1 MSAIDVTVTD
11 GVATVAAEHFGPLG
25 AYDAPF
31 ADELARAVVDAADDD
46 AVKAIVLRAN
56 GPDFA
61 PAAAPRVPD
70 PQDVT
75 TTWHR
80 SFAAAGA
87 VSQAVCF
94 AKKVVITAVRGE
106 CAAAGSN
113 LVLCS
118 DLTVADDTARFA
130 SPFTDA
136 PESNFVLA
144 ALTIRLN
151 RAKSWMVRGTTID
164 AEQAL
169 NIGLVNDVTTSD
181 GLDGAVA
188 LLTDGVT
195 GMPLD
200 GITMSK
206 MLQQAVYDAHGVGR
220 EFDLADHYAAHRWSL
235 DPTTSGGS
243 R

>member
-1 MSAIDVTVTD
+1 MTAVDVTVTD
-11 GVATVAAEHFGPLG
+11 GVASVTAEHFGPLG
-25 AYDAPF
+25 AYDAGF
-31 ADELARAVVDAADDD
+31 ADELARAVIDAADDD
-46 AVKAIVLRAN
+46 AVKVIVLRAD

-61 PAAAPRVPD
+61 PAATPAVPTAQEI
-70 PQDVT
+70 P

-80 SFAAAGA
+80 SFAASGA
-87 VSQAVCF
+87 VSQTLCF
-94 AKKVVITAVRGE
+94 AKKVVVTAVRGE

-130 SPFTDA
+130 SPFLDA

-151 RAKSWMVRGTTID
+151 RAKSWMVRGNTLD
-164 AEQAL
+164 AQRAL
-169 NIGLVNDVTTSD
+169 EVGLVNEVTTAA
-181 GLDGAVA
+181 GLDDA
-188 LLTDGVT
+188 LTQLTDAVT

-200 GITMSK
+200 GVTMSK
-206 MLQQAVYDAHGVGR
+206 MLQQAVYDAHGIGR

-235 DPTTSGGS
+235 APAPQGGG